1 MKVLFLNWNSFGNED
16 LTAALKELGSEVI
29 LYPFSKS
36 ISFYDKAW
44 EEKFIAFLR
53 DKTPD
58 YVFPLPI
65 FPLSPRYVRQ
75 KASCTCH
82 GYTTALMSHSTPI
95 PCSIPVTGF
104 FSLTKSSALLF

>member
-58 YVFPLPI
+58 YVFSFAYFPI
-65 FPLSPRYVRQ
+65 VSKVCEAEGILY
-75 KASCTCH
+75 
-82 GYTTALMSHSTPI
+82 L
-95 PCSIPVTGF
+95 
-104 FSLTKSSALLF
+104 